1 MAAPEASVSVD
12 RELVERCREGD
23 PSAQRQLYEVCLPRI
38 YRLAV
43 QLVGAQDAADVTQTV
58 FLQAFRRLDQ
68 FQGASKFE
76 TWLYRLAV
84 NESLQFL
91 RRRQRRRWLPLASEP
106 EADRDRSRSAL
117 EARELLDM
125 ALSEIDP
132 ELRAIFLLRE
142 WEQMSYE
149 EIAESLDI
157 PAGTVG
163 SRLNRARKQ
172 LQSVLTRLGWRP

>member
-12 RELVERCREGD
+12 RELVDRCREGD
-23 PSAQRQLYEVCLPRI
+23 PSAQRQLYEACLPRI

-106 EADRDRSRSAL
+106 EAERDRSRSAL

>member
-1 MAAPEASVSVD
+1 MAAPEAPVSVD
-12 RELVERCREGD
+12 RELVDRCREGD
-23 PSAQRQLYEVCLPRI
+23 PLAQRQLYEACLPRI

-43 QLVGAQDAADVTQTV
+43 QLVGAQDAADVTQNV

-117 EARELLDM
+117 EARELLDQ